1 LLKKRRGNKRI
12 KYIVFLLAVAFL
24 ICNFTISACAE
35 DDLQDKGSIID
46 EQADTYEIKDLNDRL
61 EDIDPEFI
69 YNLLGTK
76 YNDNLLA
83 DIAKGKIR
91 FDFNQMTRYILGIIF
106 KEVKINLEIMIKLVI
121 VCMLYSFLKTIQ
133 SSFMG
138 SNILEI
144 GFFACYVV
152 VVSIILI
159 SLGETARLGLDAIS
173 KMIDFMF
180 ATIPILL
187 GLLSAGGNI
196 VSSGIFKPIIVMMAE
211 VCAVFMRNFFIPLI
225 MFASIISIVN
235 NVSDKIQLSRLSS
248 FLKQICLWVL
258 AFIMTAF
265 MAVLSVQGSVGSVA
279 DGIAGKTAKTAIGFI
294 PVAGKYLADATD
306 TVFACAML
314 IKNAA
319 GIAVMIGILGI
330 CIMPML
336 KITAIICVY
345 KITCILVEPITDK
358 RITESINECANAA
371 SFILGI
377 AACVTFMFILAVTVM
392 IGAANASL
400 MIR

>member
-1 LLKKRRGNKRI
+1 MLQSKQGNKLLK
-12 KYIVFLLAVAFL
+12 YILFLLMFVFVIFNNILFVFAG
-24 ICNFTISACAE
+24 E
-35 DDLQDKGSIID
+35 DELDKESIID
-46 EQADTYEIKDLNDRL
+46 QQADTGEIKNLNDML
-61 EDIDPEFI
+61 KDIDSDFI
-69 YNLLGTK
+69 YNLLGTR
-76 YNDNLLA
+76 YTDNILS
-83 DIAKGKIR
+83 DIAKGKTK
-91 FDFNQMTRYILGIIF
+91 FNFNQVFKYFLGIIF
-106 KEVKINLEIMIKLVI
+106 KEVKINIEIMVKLII
-121 VCMLYSFLKTIQ
+121 VCMLYSFLKIMQ

-144 GFFACYVV
+144 GFFACYIV

-159 SLGETARLGLDAIS
+159 SLGETVRLGLDAIN

-187 GLLSAGGNI
+187 SLLTAGGNF
-196 VSSGIFKPIIVMMAE
+196 VSSGIFKPIIVMMVE

-225 MFASIISIVN
+225 MLASIISIVN
-235 NVSDKIQLSRLSS
+235 NLSDKIQLSRLSS
-248 FLKQICLWVL
+248 FLKQICIWVL

-279 DGIAGKTAKTAIGFI
+279 DGIAAKTAKTAIGFI

-319 GIAVMIGILGI
+319 GIVVMIGILGI
-330 CIMPML
+330 CIMPAL
-336 KITAIICVY
+336 KILAIICIY
-345 KITCILVEPITDK
+345 KLTSVLVEPITDK

-377 AACVTFMFILAVTVM
+377 AACVSFMFILSVTVM
-392 IGAANASL
+392 IGAANISL